1 MKRERAFVESRRN
14 RIVEIMEE
22 KPEVRVDELSQLL
35 GVSLITIRRDLQ
47 YLEEQKLLV
56 RNYGGAVSTMAPKN
70 MKDEVQLYRK
80 LIARYAADFVAEND
94 TIFIN
99 TSSNALQIL

>member
-22 KPEVRVDELSQLL
+22 KPEVRVDELPQIL

-47 YLEEQKLLV
+47 YLECIAAGVDEYCIILCHKVCRIPSDKL
-56 RNYGGAVSTMAPKN
+56 A
-70 MKDEVQLYRK
+70 VQLH
-80 LIARYAADFVAEND
+80 LV
-94 TIFIN
+94 
-99 TSSNALQIL
+99 LHILRGHG

>member
-35 GVSLITIRRDLQ
+35 GVSLITIRSSIPRS
-47 YLEEQKLLV
+47 LL
-56 RNYGGAVSTMAPKN
+56 RGSSLNETN
-70 MKDEVQLYRK
+70 
-80 LIARYAADFVAEND
+80 
-94 TIFIN
+94 IN
-99 TSSNALQIL
+99 T

>member
-1 MKRERAFVESRRN
+1 MKRERDFVESRRN

-47 YLEEQKLLV
+47 YLEE
-56 RNYGGAVSTMAPKN
+56 
-70 MKDEVQLYRK
+70 
-80 LIARYAADFVAEND
+80 
-94 TIFIN
+94 
-99 TSSNALQIL
+99 